1 MIKKIIIFIWC
12 IMDLLST
19 LWQLGVFAAVIL
31 FGTKLGIASGLANL
45 SKKNLVL
52 LCLGYG
58 GGIMFLSAIASVYTS
73 QITEIINTYNS
84 VIYLIMAVIMIVSGI
99 YTIREWKTH
108 EHNKMRTTRM
118 ILIAPCPCYFGSI
131 LASII
136 MAAPTVGLGAF
147 SLSKYVAVAMVLVI
161 LIGYFASNIIVKFLK
176 KPYPI
181 VIGNFMLFLGIYFML
196 SAILIPNIIEGFNKS
211 VRALTIPS
219 LSSLAITFGIAIAIM
234 IIGILFSIRKDFL
247 IKF

>member
-1 MIKKIIIFIWC
+1 MEI
-12 IMDLLST
+12 LSA

-45 SKKNLVL
+45 GKKKLAL

-58 GGIMFLSAIASVYTS
+58 GGIMLLSAIASLYTN

-84 VIYLIMAVIMIVSGI
+84 LIYLIMAIIMIFAGI
-99 YTIREWKTH
+99 YTIKEWKNH
-108 EHNKMRTTRM
+108 EKNTMRTTRM
-118 ILIAPCPCYFGSI
+118 ILVAPCPCYFGSI

-147 SLSKYVAVAMVLVI
+147 SLSQYVALAMVLVI
-161 LIGYFASNIIVKFLK
+161 LIGYFASNFIVKILK

-181 VIGNFMLFLGIYFML
+181 VIGNFMLFLGIYFLL
-196 SAILIPNIIEGFNKS
+196 SSILIPNIIQSFNQSMKS
-211 VRALTIPS
+211 MTIPS
-219 LSSLAITFGIAIAIM
+219 LSSLAIAFILACAIAAV
-234 IIGILFSIRKDFL
+234 GIVVSKRKDFL
-247 IKF
+247 IRF

>member
-1 MIKKIIIFIWC
+1 MEI
-12 IMDLLST
+12 LSA

-31 FGTKLGIASGLANL
+31 FGTKLGIASGLAKL
-45 SKKNLVL
+45 SKRNLAL

-58 GGIMFLSAIASVYTS
+58 GGIMLLSAIASFYTS
-73 QITEIINTYNS
+73 QMTEIINNYNS
-84 VIYLIMAVIMIVSGI
+84 IIYLVMAIIMIFSGI
-99 YTIREWKTH
+99 YTIKEWKKH
-108 EHNKMRTTRM
+108 ERNTMRTTRM

-147 SLSKYVAVAMVLVI
+147 SLSQYVALAMVLVI
-161 LIGYFASNIIVKFLK
+161 LIGYFASNLIVNFLK

-181 VIGNFMLFLGIYFML
+181 VIGNFMLFLGIYFLL
-196 SAILIPNIIEGFNKS
+196 SSILIPNIIQSFNQS
-211 VRALTIPS
+211 MRSITIPS
-219 LSSLAITFGIAIAIM
+219 LGSLAIAFSLAIAIAIV
-234 IIGILFSIRKDFL
+234 GILLSRRNDFL

>member
-1 MIKKIIIFIWC
+1 
-12 IMDLLST
+12 MDILSA

-31 FGTKLGIASGLANL
+31 FGTKLGIASGLAKL
-45 SKKNLVL
+45 SKRNLAL

-58 GGIMFLSAIASVYTS
+58 GGIMLLSAIASFYTS
-73 QITEIINTYNS
+73 QMTEIINNYNS
-84 VIYLIMAVIMIVSGI
+84 IIYLVMAIIMIFSGI
-99 YTIREWKTH
+99 YTIKEWKKH
-108 EHNKMRTTRM
+108 ERNTMRTTRM

-147 SLSKYVAVAMVLVI
+147 SLSQYVALAMVLVI
-161 LIGYFASNIIVKFLK
+161 LIGYFASNLIVNFLK

-181 VIGNFMLFLGIYFML
+181 VIGNFMLFLGIYFLL
-196 SAILIPNIIEGFNKS
+196 SSILIPNIIQSFNQS
-211 VRALTIPS
+211 MRSITIPS
-219 LSSLAITFGIAIAIM
+219 LGSLAIAFSLAIAIAIV
-234 IIGILFSIRKDFL
+234 GILLSRRNDFL

>member
-1 MIKKIIIFIWC
+1 MEI
-12 IMDLLST
+12 LSA

-31 FGTKLGIASGLANL
+31 FGTKLGIASGLAKL
-45 SKKNLVL
+45 SKRNLAL

-58 GGIMFLSAIASVYTS
+58 GGIMLLSAIASFYTS
-73 QITEIINTYNS
+73 QMTEIINNYNS
-84 VIYLIMAVIMIVSGI
+84 IIYLVMAIIMIFSGI
-99 YTIREWKTH
+99 YTIKEWKKH
-108 EHNKMRTTRM
+108 ERNTMRTTRM

-147 SLSKYVAVAMVLVI
+147 SLSQYVALAMVLVI
-161 LIGYFASNIIVKFLK
+161 LIGYFASNLIVNFLK

-181 VIGNFMLFLGIYFML
+181 VIGNFMLFLGIYFLL
-196 SAILIPNIIEGFNKS
+196 SSILIPNIIQSFNQS
-211 VRALTIPS
+211 MRSISIPS
-219 LSSLAITFGIAIAIM
+219 LGSLAIAFSLAIAIAIV
-234 IIGILFSIRKDFL
+234 GILLSRRNDFL

>member
-1 MIKKIIIFIWC
+1 MEI
-12 IMDLLST
+12 LSA

-45 SKKNLVL
+45 SKKKLAL

-58 GGIMFLSAIASVYTS
+58 GGIMILSAIASLYTS
-73 QITEIINTYNS
+73 QITNLINSYNS
-84 VIYLIMAVIMIVSGI
+84 ILFFIMAIIMITAGI
-99 YTIREWKTH
+99 YTIKEWKKH
-108 EHNKMRTTRM
+108 EKNTMRTTRM
-118 ILIAPCPCYFGSI
+118 ILVAPCPCYFGSI

-147 SLSKYVAVAMVLVI
+147 SLSQYVAVVMVLVI
-161 LIGYFASNIIVKFLK
+161 AIGYFASNLIVKFLK

-181 VIGNFMLFLGIYFML
+181 VIGNFMLFLGIYFLL
-196 SAILIPNIIEGFNKS
+196 SSILIPNIIQVFNQSMKYM
-211 VRALTIPS
+211 TIPS
-219 LSSLAITFGIAIAIM
+219 LSSLVFTFAIAIV
-234 IIGILFSIRKDFL
+234 IVAIGIIVSRKNDFL